1 MADQQKQAWSNIFAK
16 RPPPGPA
23 DKAVI
28 KKHATSKP
36 AAAPAPPAPAAA
48 ARRSETPDQAA
59 DVTTTNNSSSSSKVR
74 PSSALLCL
82 HPNKTFAFD
91 IYHGTTCDPEP
102 TLLQSVKYNKDGLF
116 ADPQR
121 RAQHYKEIK
130 PKIVKVSYWHTQLLQ
145 LQCTHG
151 D

>member
-1 MADQQKQAWSNIFAK
+1 
-16 RPPPGPA
+16 
-23 DKAVI
+23 
-28 KKHATSKP
+28 
-36 AAAPAPPAPAAA
+36 
-48 ARRSETPDQAA
+48 
-59 DVTTTNNSSSSSKVR
+59 VR